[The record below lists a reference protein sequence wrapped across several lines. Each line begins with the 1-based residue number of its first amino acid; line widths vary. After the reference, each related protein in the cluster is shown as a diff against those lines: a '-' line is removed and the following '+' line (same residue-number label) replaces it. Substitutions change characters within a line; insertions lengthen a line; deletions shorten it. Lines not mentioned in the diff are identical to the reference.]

1 MRKSLDAF
9 KPPTCKHT
17 ILLDMN
23 GYDAFPALA
32 CLEDRSAKGN
42 YQVSVFTSRF
52 LFTVSS
58 LKLAMGHRMG
68 FNCSSSPARSW
79 QTAAMQC
86 VERFVLIRVGRTWR
100 RASEI
105 KSMNSVVLGGLAFQD
120 FLRLIHY

>member
-52 LFTVSS
+52 FVYCIFFET
-58 LKLAMGHRMG
+58 GHG
-68 FNCSSSPARSW
+68 
-79 QTAAMQC
+79 T
-86 VERFVLIRVGRTWR
+86 
-100 RASEI
+100 
-105 KSMNSVVLGGLAFQD
+105 
-120 FLRLIHY
+120 